1 MSTQFRS
8 MYRQITDSDQYV
20 KCRRGNMISETARIS
35 PFSCRSD
42 EIAKDPKRRG
52 EEIQE
57 ASTWEIRYLPNVSF
71 FPFIRSFL
79 KKKTLF
85 GPFL

>member
-57 ASTWEIRYLPNVSF
+57 ASTWEIRYLMFPF
-71 FPFIRSFL
+71 FPLLGLS
-79 KKKTLF
+79 
-85 GPFL
+85 